1 MTDDIVT
8 RLRNHVRGDF
18 EKTSEFM
25 LGLAADEIERLRA
38 ELKRQSLQANIM
50 RNVAMVP
57 YGDSAG
63 VIEELMADRDRWAVM
78 AERLYDIMLAH
89 ESVSDDDWNKG
100 IEDCHKLMMG
110 DVRATNNSNP

>member
-8 RLRNHVRGDF
+8 RLKELATEERPLWRSAMV
-18 EKTSEFM
+18 E
-25 LGLAADEIERLRA
+25 AADEIERLRA
-38 ELKRQSLQANIM
+38 S
-50 RNVAMVP
+50 
-57 YGDSAG
+57 
-63 VIEELMADRDRWAVM
+63 VINTSDNAFDEVERLRADRERWAGM

-89 ESVSDDDWNKG
+89 ETVSDNDWNQG